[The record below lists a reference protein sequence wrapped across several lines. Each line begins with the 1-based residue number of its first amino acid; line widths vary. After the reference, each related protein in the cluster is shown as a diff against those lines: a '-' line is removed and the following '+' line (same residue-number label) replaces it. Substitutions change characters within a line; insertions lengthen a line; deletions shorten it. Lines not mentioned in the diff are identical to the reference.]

1 MKKSDKVII
10 KEISSLMNE
19 LNLIEL
25 SYSDGKNNYKLRK
38 YEGVSKVAN
47 IAYENSSSSA
57 QEDKNLTDET
67 INKSVKAPLVG
78 TVYLSPEPGAK
89 PFVELDQTVKVGQV
103 ILIIEAM
110 KTMNEITAHKNGK
123 VKKIFVKNSEPIE
136 FGEPLI
142 LIE

>member
-1 MKKSDKVII
+1 MKKLEKDTI
-10 KEISSLMNE
+10 KEISGLMDE
-19 LNLIEL
+19 LNLAEL
-25 SYSDGKNNYKLRK
+25 SYSDGKNDYKLRK
-38 YEGVSKVAN
+38 HEKSN
-47 IAYENSSSSA
+47 IVGNISHENYSPIV
-57 QEDKNLTDET
+57 QEDKTITDNT
-67 INKSVKAPLVG
+67 IDKSVKAPLVG

-103 ILIIEAM
+103 LLIIEAM